1 LWCWKAEGDVMHG
14 GETQAKGGCIDRKKM
29 LEEHPLFSGLPVEI
43 IERLSSYAV
52 MKDVKRGT
60 TIFTKGDV
68 GNSLFAVCE
77 GTVKMTSPSAD
88 GKDAVFNL
96 INEGAV
102 FGEIALL
109 DGRTR
114 TADAVA
120 ATDCQLM
127 VIDRRDFL
135 PLLRSQQELAIK
147 IIDVLCERL
156 RRTSEQVEDIMFL
169 DLSGRLAKAL
179 LRLTGDAPQKD
190 RKLAITQ
197 GEIGEIIGMSREST
211 NKQLRDWQERKWIKL
226 ERGGI
231 SILQP
236 DALQAIAE
244 RGRQHE

>member
-1 LWCWKAEGDVMHG
+1 MHG
-14 GETQAKGGCIDRKKM
+14 RDTQTKAGGFDRQK
-29 LEEHPLFSGLPVEI
+29 LLQEHPLFSGLPAEI

-52 MKDVKRGT
+52 MRDVKRGT

-88 GKDAVFNL
+88 GKDAVFNM
-96 INEGAV
+96 INEGAI

-169 DLSGRLAKAL
+169 DLPGRLAKAL
-179 LRLTGDAPQKD
+179 LRLIGDSSTKD

-211 NKQLRDWQERKWIKL
+211 NKQLREWQERKWIKL

-236 DALQAIAE
+236 DALQAVAE
-244 RGRQHE
+244 RGRESD

>member
-1 LWCWKAEGDVMHG
+1 MHG
-14 GETQAKGGCIDRKKM
+14 RDAQTKAGGFDRQK
-29 LEEHPLFSGLPVEI
+29 LLQEHPLFSGLPAEI

-52 MKDVKRGT
+52 MRDVKRGT

-88 GKDAVFNL
+88 GKDAVFNM
-96 INEGAV
+96 INEGAI

-147 IIDVLCERL
+147 IIDVLCARL

-169 DLSGRLAKAL
+169 DLPGRLAKAL
-179 LRLTGDAPQKD
+179 LRLIDDSSTKD
-190 RKLAITQ
+190 RKLTITQ

-211 NKQLRDWQERKWIKL
+211 NKQLREWQERKWIKL

-236 DALQAIAE
+236 DALQAVAG
-244 RGRQHE
+244 RGRESD

>member
-1 LWCWKAEGDVMHG
+1 V
-14 GETQAKGGCIDRKKM
+14 
-29 LEEHPLFSGLPVEI
+29 
-43 IERLSSYAV
+43 
-52 MKDVKRGT
+52 
-60 TIFTKGDV
+60 
-68 GNSLFAVCE
+68 
-77 GTVKMTSPSAD
+77 TSPSAE

-96 INEGAV
+96 INEGAI

-120 ATDCQLM
+120 VTDCQLM

-147 IIDVLCERL
+147 IIDVLCARL

-169 DLSGRLAKAL
+169 DLPGRLAKAL
-179 LRLTGDAPQKD
+179 LRLTDEASTKD
-190 RKLAITQ
+190 RKLTITQ

-211 NKQLRDWQERKWIKL
+211 NKQLREWQERKWIKL

-231 SILQP
+231 SILVP
-236 DALQAIAE
+236 VALRAIAE
-244 RGRQHE
+244 RGRQTD

>member
-1 LWCWKAEGDVMHG
+1 
-14 GETQAKGGCIDRKKM
+14 
-29 LEEHPLFSGLPVEI
+29 
-43 IERLSSYAV
+43 
-52 MKDVKRGT
+52 
-60 TIFTKGDV
+60 
-68 GNSLFAVCE
+68 
-77 GTVKMTSPSAD
+77 MTSPSAD

-96 INEGAV
+96 INEGAF

-109 DGRTR
+109 DGRPR

-120 ATDCQLM
+120 ASDCQLM

-169 DLSGRLAKAL
+169 DLPGRLAKAL
-179 LRLTGDAPQKD
+179 LRLTDDASRKD
-190 RKLAITQ
+190 RKLTMTQ

-211 NKQLRDWQERKWIKL
+211 NKQLRDWQDRKWIKL

-231 SILQP
+231 SVLQP
-236 DALQAIAE
+236 NALQTIAE
-244 RGRQHE
+244 RGRQAD

>member
-1 LWCWKAEGDVMHG
+1 MHG
-14 GETQAKGGCIDRKKM
+14 RDAQTKAGGFDRQK
-29 LEEHPLFSGLPVEI
+29 LLQEHPLFSGLPAEI

-52 MKDVKRGT
+52 MRDVKRGT

-88 GKDAVFNL
+88 GKDAVFNM
-96 INEGAV
+96 INEGAI

-147 IIDVLCERL
+147 IIDVLCARL
-156 RRTSEQVEDIMFL
+156 RRTSEQVEDQQAAARVAGTQVDQARARRHFRPAAGCAAGHCRARSRGRLIGAPRRLYAAAMK
-169 DLSGRLAKAL
+169 DSGRS
-179 LRLTGDAPQKD
+179 
-190 RKLAITQ
+190 
-197 GEIGEIIGMSREST
+197 SRFSMH
-211 NKQLRDWQERKWIKL
+211 I
-226 ERGGI
+226 
-231 SILQP
+231 
-236 DALQAIAE
+236 
-244 RGRQHE
+244 

>member
-1 LWCWKAEGDVMHG
+1 MHG
-14 GETQAKGGCIDRKKM
+14 GEMQAKSGSLDRQK
-29 LEEHPLFSGLPVEI
+29 LLQEHPLFSGLPAEI

-60 TIFTKGDV
+60 TIFTKGEI

-96 INEGAV
+96 ITEGAI

-120 ATDCQLM
+120 ATDCHLM

-147 IIDVLCERL
+147 MIEVLCDRL
-156 RRTSEQVEDIMFL
+156 RRTSEQVEDVMFL
-169 DLSGRLAKAL
+169 DLPGRLAKAL
-179 LRLTGDAPQKD
+179 LRLTDDASQAD
-190 RKLAITQ
+190 RRLAMTQ
-197 GEIGEIIGMSREST
+197 GDLGEVIGMSREST
-211 NKQLRDWQERKWIKL
+211 NKQLREWQERKWIKL

-231 SILQP
+231 SVLQP
-236 DALQAIAE
+236 QALRAIAD
-244 RGRQHE
+244 RGRHVD

>member
-1 LWCWKAEGDVMHG
+1 MYG
-14 GETQAKGGCIDRKKM
+14 GETQTKGGFDRQK
-29 LEEHPLFSGLPVEI
+29 LLREHPLFSGLSAEM
-43 IERLSSYAV
+43 IERLSSHAV
-52 MKDVKRGT
+52 IKEVRRGT
-60 TIFTKGDV
+60 TIFTKGDA

-77 GTVKMTSPSAD
+77 GSVKMTSPSAD

-96 INEGAV
+96 INEGAI

-109 DGRTR
+109 DGRPR

-169 DLSGRLAKAL
+169 DLPGRLAKAL
-179 LRLTGDAPQKD
+179 LRLTDVASRKD
-190 RKLAITQ
+190 RKLTMTQ

-211 NKQLRDWQERKWIKL
+211 NKQLRDWQDRKWIKL

-231 SILQP
+231 FVLQP
-236 DALQAIAE
+236 SALQTIAE
-244 RGRQHE
+244 RGRQPG